1 MAGIYIHIPFCS
13 QACSYCDF
21 HFSTSLKSKSDIISS
36 INTELKNEK
45 QYLGG
50 ETIETIYFGGGT
62 PSLIDNN
69 SIESILITI
78 QKQFNLSKYVE
89 CTIEVNPEDISS
101 NKINNWICLGFNRIS
116 LGVQSF
122 RDEDLHYMN
131 RAHTKEEAVKSI
143 ELLKKSKINNFNIDL
158 IYGFPLLSNDAWA
171 SNLEQVIL
179 LDVPHISCYCL
190 TIEPNTALFHY
201 IKNKQENP
209 LDPKIGRDH
218 FLIAR
223 EMLINNNYH
232 HYEISNFSKKGY
244 KSAHNTNY
252 WNRTNYL
259 GVGPS
264 AHSFNGKSRRWNIKN
279 NMLYCSKILKNEII
293 YEEEQLTSKD
303 IVNEYILTSIR
314 TSAGV
319 DLSYIK
325 EQINESE
332 LYKFNNEVQKLYKS
346 GFIELKNEMI
356 YLNEKGMLFSDRISQ
371 NLFLI

>member
-21 HFSTSLKSKSDIISS
+21 HFSTSLKNKSNIISA
-36 INTELKNEK
+36 INMELKNE
-45 QYLGG
+45 QLYLEG
-50 ETIETIYFGGGT
+50 ESICTIYFGGGT
-62 PSLIDNN
+62 PSLIDNIL
-69 SIESILITI
+69 IESILRTI
-78 QKQFNLSKYVE
+78 HNNFNVSPNLE
-89 CTIEVNPEDISS
+89 CTIEANPEDISS
-101 NKINNWICLGFNRIS
+101 NTINDWFTLGFNRIS

-122 RDEDLHYMN
+122 REQDLNYMN
-131 RAHTKEEAVKSI
+131 RIHTQEQSLRSI

-158 IYGFPLLSNDAWA
+158 IYGFPSLSDDAWA
-171 SNLEQVIL
+171 SNLQQVIEL
-179 LDVPHISCYCL
+179 GVPHISCYCL

-201 IKNKQENP
+201 IKNKQEMP
-209 LDPKIGRDH
+209 LDPKRGRDH

-223 EMLINNNYH
+223 EILTNNNYS

-244 KSAHNTNY
+244 KSAHNNNY
-252 WNRTNYL
+252 WNKTKYL

-279 NMLYCSKILKNEII
+279 NTIYYTKILKNEII
-293 YEEEQLTSKD
+293 YEEEILTSKD
-303 IVNEYILTSIR
+303 IINEYILTSIR
-314 TSAGV
+314 TSAGL
-319 DLSYIK
+319 DWSHIK
-325 EQINESE
+325 QQVSESE
-332 LYKFNNEVQKLYKS
+332 LNIFNLEVHKLHQS